1 MKSSNEKV
9 NLKTQQNAK
18 QFIGH
23 DVSVEKH
30 DSDHLNLIVNM
41 FKLMIIIGGEIVFDL
56 VIKGLIIEIYKL
68 LTKL

>member
-9 NLKTQQNAK
+9 NLKTQQNEK

-30 DSDHLNLIVNM
+30 DFRSSQSNRQYV
-41 FKLMIIIGGEIVFDL
+41 
-56 VIKGLIIEIYKL
+56 
-68 LTKL
+68 